1 MEEGRKEGKRKEERT
16 TERNRI
22 GRRNGVEVEVLVFC
36 EWSEK
41 AGLSKL
47 SC

>member
-36 EWSEK
+36 
-41 AGLSKL
+41 GVV
-47 SC
+47 